1 MHKYRAETL
10 SILSIDFFGV
20 LVYTN
25 NNDREQ
31 RPAHKRPQKRKRTMT
46 IKAKIYDGCKY
57 NETSKKIA
65 EHIYKDVWAFEVKK
79 ISAEEIY
86 NMGFDKTDDFNEY
99 AIVTFTDG
107 TTATF
112 RNSRVDFFRA

>member
-1 MHKYRAETL
+1 MHKNRHETL
-10 SILSIDFFGV
+10 CILSIEKFLI

-25 NNDREQ
+25 NRDREQ

-65 EHIYKDVWAFEVKK
+65 EHIYKDVWLFEVKK

-86 NMGFDKTDDFNEY
+86 NMGFDETDEYNEY
-99 AIVTFTDG
+99 AIITFTDG

>member
-1 MHKYRAETL
+1 MHKNRYKTL

-31 RPAHKRPQKRKRTMT
+31 RPAHKRPQKRKRTTT

-57 NETSKKIA
+57 NETSRRPAAKP
-65 EHIYKDVWAFEVKK
+65 
-79 ISAEEIY
+79 
-86 NMGFDKTDDFNEY
+86 G
-99 AIVTFTDG
+99 
-107 TTATF
+107 
-112 RNSRVDFFRA
+112 RNGE